1 MTERPAPLI
10 TRRCSVSPP
19 AAESD
24 MMIQT
29 SSSSLSVDAGP
40 SVGSRHGR
48 TNPFLRVFPALA
60 LVLLMAGCEAG
71 SGDAEE
77 SARSLDSSG
86 RTFWSSYAEV
96 NWDRVGRY
104 DSEFH
109 THPGLGDEQYD
120 PHETIDRYHAEGY
133 RILALAAH
141 DYDIPDDHM
150 ESIYP
155 WTRLS
160 EIYEA
165 IKDVP
170 NPTEDNRTY
179 GEMAGWRPYEDRDPV
194 ELGMVSVEGNEISGP
209 HHMVSLFSSYTD
221 GADSEEET
229 LSVITDLG
237 GIVYFAHPGRYVER
251 QGLTADWYVDLY
263 RRFDVLIGQA
273 IYNREDNHPGD
284 RAFFDRIV
292 HLLGAERPI
301 WLFGEDDMHRET
313 TLGWNRDVI
322 LLEDFRP
329 GSMHPDLPDGSAPDV
344 RVALER
350 GHTYLWKPNEQ
361 YTRRAFDVVDV
372 HVTEEEIR
380 LVVDREA
387 AVEEI
392 RWITHDPS
400 LDGSRVIHTGASIR
414 ISHVPVW
421 ARFVRAEIAGEAG
434 TIYLQPM
441 YLIQE

>member
-1 MTERPAPLI
+1 MTLQPTSTVRSGAVTVTPVRPKIAPFGGISRAVAALGFI
-10 TRRCSVSPP
+10 FLLAACDP
-19 AAESD
+19 AS
-24 MMIQT
+24 
-29 SSSSLSVDAGP
+29 AGT
-40 SVGSRHGR
+40 G
-48 TNPFLRVFPALA
+48 
-60 LVLLMAGCEAG
+60 
-71 SGDAEE
+71 E
-77 SARSLDSSG
+77 SAQLQGPAD
-86 RTFWSSYAEV
+86 RTFWTSYADV
-96 NWDRVGRY
+96 NWERIGQY

-133 RILALAAH
+133 RILTLAAH

-160 EIYEA
+160 EIYQA

-170 NPTEDNRTY
+170 NPTEDNKTY

-194 ELGMVSVEGNEISGP
+194 ALGMVSVEGNEISGP

-229 LSVITDLG
+229 LSVITELG

-251 QGLTADWYVDLY
+251 WGLTADWYVDLY
-263 RRFDVLIGQA
+263 RRFPVLIGQA
-273 IYNREDNHPGD
+273 IYNRVDNHPGD
-284 RAFFDRIV
+284 RAFFDEVV
-292 HLLGAERPI
+292 HILGADRPI

-350 GHTYLWKPNEQ
+350 GHTYLWKPSEQ
-361 YTRRAFDVVDV
+361 YVRRAFDVVDIR
-372 HVTEEEIR
+372 VTGEEIR
-380 LVVDREA
+380 LVVDRAEA
-387 AVEEI
+387 VDEI
-392 RWITHDPS
+392 RWVTHDPE
-400 LDGSRVIHTGASIR
+400 LGESRIIHTGPTIH
-414 ISHVPVW
+414 ISHVPAS
-421 ARFVRAEIAGEAG
+421 ARFVRAEISGPAGA
-434 TIYLQPM
+434 IYLQPM
-441 YLIQE
+441 YVVED